1 MVVKT
6 NYLYHNKID
15 GTAARA
21 GDNHAVP
28 LIGLLNLLLPSV
40 CPLCLTSSGP
50 ELCVACRDDLPELI
64 RPCPDCGMPRP
75 PGRHDEHCYH
85 CAGDGLPHLANV
97 TVRWAY
103 AEAMVRLVG
112 NAKAAGRPAAVRI
125 CATLMPVLDIERP
138 AVIVPIPPSPG
149 RRPGPHLGT
158 ALARA
163 VAKQTRQPMLELLTT
178 TRLADEQHQLT
189 AAQRV
194 RNVAGLFRTT
204 QADMP
209 PYVVLID
216 DLLTSGATASAA
228 ARALREAGVK
238 RVELAVLAR
247 TLKNTAA
254 SALNHHSQPL
264 GAISTV

>member
-1 MVVKT
+1 M
-6 NYLYHNKID
+6 
-15 GTAARA
+15 
-21 GDNHAVP
+21 P
-28 LIGLLNLLLPSV
+28 LTGLLHLLLPSV
-40 CPLCLTSSGP
+40 CPLCLVDSGP
-50 ELCVACRDDLPELI
+50 DLCAACRDDLPELT

-75 PGRHDEHCYH
+75 ASRHDDHCYH

-103 AEAMVRLVG
+103 AEAMVRLIG

-138 AVIVPIPPSPG
+138 AVIVPVPPSPG
-149 RRPGPHLGT
+149 RRSGPHLGT

-163 VAKQTRQPMLELLTT
+163 VAQQTGQPLVKLLAT

-189 AAQRV
+189 AAQRA
-194 RNVAGLFRTT
+194 RNVAGLFCTT
-204 QADMP
+204 RVDIP

-228 ARALREAGVK
+228 ARALREAGAK
-238 RVELAVLAR
+238 RVELVVLAR
-247 TLKNTAA
+247 TLKSSPA
-254 SALNHHSQPL
+254 S
-264 GAISTV
+264 